1 MKEIYVKPTAQSIE
15 LEIAD
20 ILLVSTPL
28 LTLKESIINV
38 SDLSRTNWDDMQSI
52 D

>member
-15 LEIAD
+15 LETTN
-20 ILLVSTPL
+20 ILLVSGSKL
-28 LTLKESIINV
+28 ALEESVVNA
-38 SDLSRTNWDDMQSI
+38 SDLTRIIWDDMLSI